1 MVNASV
7 PMAASA
13 CSRGSR
19 PVGPL
24 QGLRVIELQ
33 GIGPAPFCGMLLA
46 DLGAQVISIA
56 RNSSL
61 VDRSAL
67 ISERGKLSI
76 ALNLKVQE
84 GVDVVLKLCEQSD
97 VLIEGFRPGVT
108 ERLGIGPAACTARNP
123 RLVYGRMTG
132 WGQTGPLSK
141 VAGHDINYISL
152 SGALHAIGRAS
163 ERPVPPLNLVGDFGG
178 GAMFLA
184 FGVMSAVFEA
194 KRSGFG
200 QVIDV
205 SMVEGSAALMH
216 MMYAMQAQGQ
226 WDDVRG
232 TNLLDGAAHFYDTY
246 ETLDGK
252 YISIGALEPEFY
264 RLLVQL
270 TGVDA
275 TEFSTHMD
283 RKHWP
288 ALRVK
293 LAAVIKQKTRAEWS
307 VIMEGT
313 DVCFAPVLSMSEAP
327 QHPHNQARGTF
338 VDVAGVKQPAPAPR
352 FSRSIPPLPKGAS
365 PAGSDTHAVLRSAG
379 YSESQLQSLREHGA
393 LT

>member
-1 MVNASV
+1 
-7 PMAASA
+7 MAAFA
-13 CSRGSR
+13 CSRASR
-19 PVGPL
+19 NVGPL
-24 QGLRVIELQ
+24 RGLRVIELQ

-46 DLGAQVISIA
+46 DLGAEVISIA
-56 RNSSL
+56 RNSSPA
-61 VDRSAL
+61 DRSAL

-76 ALNLKVQE
+76 ALNLKVPE
-84 GVDVVLKLCEQSD
+84 GVEVVLKLCEQSD

-108 ERLGIGPAACTARNP
+108 ERLGIGPEVCMAHNP

-141 VAGHDINYISL
+141 AAGHDINYISL
-152 SGALHAIGRAS
+152 SGALHAIGRAG

-194 KRSGFG
+194 KRSGIG
-200 QVIDV
+200 QVIDA

-216 MMYAMQAQGQ
+216 MMYAMNAQGQ
-226 WDDVRG
+226 WDDARG
-232 TNLLDGAAHFYDTY
+232 SNLLDGAAHFYDTY
-246 ETLDGK
+246 ETADGK
-252 YISIGALEPEFY
+252 YISVGALEPEFY

-275 TEFSTHMD
+275 AEFSTHTV

-288 ALRVK
+288 ALRAK
-293 LAAVIKQKTRAEWS
+293 LAAVIKQKTRGEWCA
-307 VIMEGT
+307 IMEGT
-313 DVCFAPVLSMSEAP
+313 DACFAPVLSLSEAS

-338 VDVAGVKQPAPAPR
+338 IQVAGINQPAPAPR
-352 FSRSIPPLPKGAS
+352 FSRSTLSVPKAAT
-365 PAGSDTHAVLRSAG
+365 PAGSDTQTVLHSVG
-379 YSESQLQSLREHGA
+379 FSESQIQSLRERGA